1 MMRLFLKS
9 LLLVFLIAVVLW
21 GLLILDIYRTSLESK
36 NDQNEK
42 VDAIV
47 VLGAS
52 QWKGVP
58 SPMLK
63 ARLDHA
69 HELYGE
75 GIAEYIILTGG
86 KSEGNTISEA
96 GAGKIYLYNK
106 GVPEDKILT
115 EGESRTTKESLR
127 NVAEIL
133 EDNDINEVLFVSHG
147 YHLYRV
153 KKIAERNNIKKSGTS
168 AVKLKD
174 KPLKFKYI
182 LRESLIVPLIYFVN

>member
-9 LLLVFLIAVVLW
+9 LVLIFLIAVLLW
-21 GLLILDIYRTSLESK
+21 GLLILDIYKTSLESK
-36 NDQNEK
+36 NDNNEK
-42 VDAIV
+42 VEAIV

-69 HELYGE
+69 NELYGK

-86 KSEGNTISEA
+86 TSEGNSISEA

-115 EGESRTTKESLR
+115 EEESRTTKESLK

-153 KKIAERNNIKKSGTS
+153 KKIAERNNIKRSGTS
-168 AVKLKD
+168 AVNLKD
-174 KPLKFKYI
+174 TPLKIKYI